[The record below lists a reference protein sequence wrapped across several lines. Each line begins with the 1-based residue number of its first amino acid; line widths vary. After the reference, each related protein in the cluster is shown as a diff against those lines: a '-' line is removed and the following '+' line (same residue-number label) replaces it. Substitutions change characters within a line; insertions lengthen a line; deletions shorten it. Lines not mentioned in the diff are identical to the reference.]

1 MVASEKVKLLLEKI
15 TGKNILMT
23 IVFDSLLFIE
33 LENELKEKTKELM
46 ISNETLQVT
55 TGTI

>member
-33 LENELKEKTKELM
+33 LENELKEKAKELM